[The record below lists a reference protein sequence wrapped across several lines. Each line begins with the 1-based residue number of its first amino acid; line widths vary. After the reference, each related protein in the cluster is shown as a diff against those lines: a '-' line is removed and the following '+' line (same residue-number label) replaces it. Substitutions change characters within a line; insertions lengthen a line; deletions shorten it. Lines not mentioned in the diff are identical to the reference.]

1 MKKTLENFQELST
14 NQKFLEFI
22 ATDTPFTYSEM
33 LQKNS
38 ANILYLVENRRTQEK
53 IVLKRMR
60 KRTLNRSKY
69 EKRFEQEQQILRA
82 LQLENVPQWLANGFV
97 AKVPFFM
104 MSYIEG
110 RPILDNG
117 PYAVIDALRMIQRV
131 SIVLKKIH
139 LQGYVHRHLTPENI
153 IVHAE
158 KLAIVGFDQAAK
170 ITLQHSPTE
179 ELYKQTTVCSDIDQL
194 ARLFLLLTDET
205 GRLKWRKA
213 EVVLEQRRYTQKINE
228 LLSRAM
234 GLNPLFESLEMFDEA
249 LATCIDEL
257 L

>member
-38 ANILYLVENRRTQEK
+38 ANILYLVENRRTGEK
-53 IVLKRMR
+53 VVLKRMR

-82 LQLENVPQWLANGFV
+82 LQLENVPQWLDNGFV

-110 RPILDNG
+110 RPILNNG

-131 SIVLKKIH
+131 SDVLKRIH
-139 LQGYVHRHLTPENI
+139 QQGYVHRHLTPENI
-153 IVHAE
+153 IIQAE
-158 KLAIVGFDQAAK
+158 EVEIVGFDQAAK
-170 ITLQHSPTE
+170 ITQPHSSTE

-205 GRLKWRKA
+205 GRLKWKKA
-213 EVVLEQRRYTQKINE
+213 EAALEQRCYTKKINE

-234 GLNPLFESLEMFDEA
+234 GFSLAFDSLERFDEV
-249 LATCIDEL
+249 LAACIDEL